1 MTAKEYLK
9 QYRIL
14 DERIFEKTE
23 RLKRLQERRGY
34 SSKGANVERS
44 SLPADK
50 VAKLAA
56 DIADTEAEI
65 TRLSSLKTE
74 IESRVDSLPDSEHRE
89 VLQLHFLR
97 GIPAVMLGR
106 RLYCSRESVY
116 KRLREALAYFAGRFG
131 ENLYKK

>member
-9 QYRIL
+9 QYQTL
-14 DERIFEKTE
+14 DERIFEKSAK
-23 RLKRLQERRGY
+23 LKRLQERRGY
-34 SSKGANVERS
+34 SSASANIERS
-44 SLPADK
+44 SLPSDK

-56 DIADTEAEI
+56 DITDTETEI
-65 TRLSSLKTE
+65 ARLKSLKTE
-74 IESRVDSLPDSEHRE
+74 IESRVDSLRDHEHRE
-89 VLQLHFLR
+89 ILQLHFLQ

-116 KRLREALAYFAGRFG
+116 KRIREALAYFAGCFG